1 MAGEVLEQGTV
12 LKAQDGRLV
21 VGVKRVVHEGKY
33 GRISERTTKLFADD
47 AKRLASVGDTVVV
60 RFSRPLSSS
69 KRWRLVRVLVKPTG
83 VIGEASDA

>member
-21 VGVKRVVHEGKY
+21 VGIKRVVHEGRY
-33 GRISERTTKLFADD
+33 GRISERVTKLFVDD
-47 AKRLASVGDTVVV
+47 AHRLATVGDTVVV

-69 KRWRLVRVLVKPTG
+69 KRWRLVRVVAKGTAAAQ
-83 VIGEASDA
+83 EAEDA